1 MSESGEERVEEVEE
15 QVEAGET
22 EAIEEAPADF
32 VVDVDALEVM
42 LRVSDLLVEAT
53 HPTAEISKY
62 IEEIESIQSGVIVG
76 GRRKIRRVS
85 REGRKETAKE
95 EKPKTRSRKKGGRGK
110 SSS

>member
-1 MSESGEERVEEVEE
+1 LSESGEERVEEVEE

-62 IEEIESIQSGVIVG
+62 IEEIESIQSGVVVG

-95 EKPKTRSRKKGGRGK
+95 KPKTRSRKKGGRGK